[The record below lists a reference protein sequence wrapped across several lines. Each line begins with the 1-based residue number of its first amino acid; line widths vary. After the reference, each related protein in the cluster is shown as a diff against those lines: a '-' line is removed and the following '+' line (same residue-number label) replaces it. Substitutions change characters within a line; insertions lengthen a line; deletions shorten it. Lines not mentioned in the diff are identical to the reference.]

1 VKREKKMLAIKS
13 GNIPSCPMKIGGQ
26 ISLRSDLI

>member
-1 VKREKKMLAIKS
+1 MAIKS